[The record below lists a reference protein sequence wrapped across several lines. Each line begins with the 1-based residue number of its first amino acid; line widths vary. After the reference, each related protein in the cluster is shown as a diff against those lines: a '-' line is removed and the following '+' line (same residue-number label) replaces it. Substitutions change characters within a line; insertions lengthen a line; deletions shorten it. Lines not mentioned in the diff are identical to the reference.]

1 MEFLL
6 GKQAGYETA
15 LKSCLRNSGFIQSF
29 FPEPFHDERHQGAS
43 QLQLC
48 ATHLLKLDLKK
59 PHFLSLDFSN
69 VEHGT
74 LIKMVTLLS

>member
-1 MEFLL
+1 M
-6 GKQAGYETA
+6 
-15 LKSCLRNSGFIQSF
+15 
-29 FPEPFHDERHQGAS
+29 ERHQGAS

-48 ATHLLKLDLKK
+48 ATRTLELVLKK

-74 LIKMVTLLS
+74 LIKMVTLLSLASQALLRIQYT